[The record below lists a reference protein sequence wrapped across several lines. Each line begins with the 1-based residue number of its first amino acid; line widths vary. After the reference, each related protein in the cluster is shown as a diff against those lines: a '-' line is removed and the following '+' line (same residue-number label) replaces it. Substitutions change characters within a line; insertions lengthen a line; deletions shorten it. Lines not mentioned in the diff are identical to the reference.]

1 MPAIAVAGP
10 VPATG
15 DVPPRAAEGGRVSAS
30 GGCHPMMTEIR
41 NLEAELMRFR
51 LRLGVVALVVLLGFG
66 LLAWR
71 LYHLQVLRHDEL
83 AQRAETN
90 RTAVV
95 PIVPHRGEILDR
107 NGVVLATNYRAY
119 TLEITPSRLGRPVNE
134 AIDAVAQVVEVTP
147 RDRRRFQRLLEDS
160 RNFESLPIR
169 MRLSDEEVARFAA
182 QRYRFP
188 GVEIKARLFRTYPL
202 GETGAHVVGYIGRI
216 NQREKERIED
226 SDDAANYRGTDYI
239 GKLGVESSYEK
250 VLHGTTGVEQM
261 ETSAGGY
268 AVRRLAS
275 HPATPGDSVR
285 LSIDIHLQQLV
296 EQMYGE
302 RRGALVAIDP
312 QNGEVLAFVSKPTY
326 DPNLF
331 VEGIDHE
338 TWDELNNSIDKP
350 LLNRALRGTYPPG
363 STYKP
368 FMALAALETGKRTTG
383 TTIMDGGSWTFAGH
397 TFRSGH
403 ALGAVDLHR
412 SIVKSSNVYYY
423 MLAND
428 MGVNLIHDFM
438 KPLGFGQVT
447 GIDIP
452 GETRGVLPSTDWKRR
467 TYKRPE
473 QQRWYAGETIS
484 LGIGQGYN
492 NFTMLQL
499 ASATAT
505 VAAGGVHHTPHLV
518 KAQQDAIS
526 LQVKELPQPPGQS
539 MGYKPD
545 HVAAVKRGMVGVTLE
560 GTSRGVFAGAPYLSG
575 GKTGTAQAVSIGQK
589 SRYNAAKLAEH
600 QRDHSLYIA
609 FAPADNPRI
618 AVAAIVENA
627 GFGAAHAAPLVRR
640 VMDYWLAG
648 VYPSEAD
655 IAALQRGQATAPIGT
670 PRRVA
675 DVVGQAGALA
685 P

>member
-1 MPAIAVAGP
+1 
-10 VPATG
+10 
-15 DVPPRAAEGGRVSAS
+15 
-30 GGCHPMMTEIR
+30 MTEIR
-41 NLEAELMRFR
+41 NVEADLVRFR
-51 LRLGVVALVVLLGFG
+51 VRLAVVALGVVVAFG

-71 LYHLQVLRHDEL
+71 LYTLQVLRHEEL

-107 NGVVLATNYRAY
+107 NGVVLATNYKAY
-119 TLEITPSRLGRPVNE
+119 TLELTPSRLGRTTDE
-134 AIDAVAQVVEVTP
+134 AIDAIAQVVEVTP
-147 RDRRRFQRLLEDS
+147 RDRRRFKRLQEDS

-188 GVEIKARLFRTYPL
+188 GVEIKARLFRTYPM

-216 NQREKERIED
+216 NQKEKERIED
-226 SDDAANYRGTDYI
+226 SDEAPNYRGTDYI
-239 GKLGVESSYEK
+239 GKLGVESSYES

-275 HPATPGDSVR
+275 HPSTPGDSVR
-285 LSIDIHLQQLV
+285 LSIDIQLQKLI
-296 EQMYGE
+296 EEMYGE

-312 QNGEVLAFVSKPTY
+312 QNGEILAFVSKPTY

-331 VEGIDHE
+331 VEGIDQE
-338 TWDELNNSIDKP
+338 TWDELNNSLDKP
-350 LLNRALRGTYPPG
+350 LLNRAIRGTYPPG

-383 TTIMDGGSWTFAGH
+383 STIIDGGSWTFGGH

-423 MLAND
+423 QLAND
-428 MGVNLIHDFM
+428 MGVNAIHDFM

-447 GIDIP
+447 GVDIP
-452 GETRGVLPSTDWKRR
+452 GETRGVLPSTDWKRA

-473 QQRWYAGETIS
+473 QQKWYGGETIS

-499 ASATAT
+499 ANATAT
-505 VAAGGVHHTPHLV
+505 LAAGGVHHVPHLV
-518 KAQQDAIS
+518 KARQDPLS
-526 LQVKELPQPPGQS
+526 LQFKDLPLAPPENL
-539 MGYKPD
+539 GYKPEN
-545 HVAAVKRGMVGVTLE
+545 VAAVKRGMVGVTQE
-560 GTSRGVFAGAPYLSG
+560 GTSRGVMAGAAYLSG
-575 GKTGTAQAVSIGQK
+575 GKTGTAQAVTIGQK
-589 SRYNAAKLAEH
+589 SRYNAARLSEY

-618 AVAAIVENA
+618 AIAAIVENA

-655 IAALQRGQATAPIGT
+655 IAALQRGAATAPIGT

-675 DVVGQAGALA
+675 DVVPAQPGAAAA

>member
-1 MPAIAVAGP
+1 MPAIAVASSI
-10 VPATG
+10 PATG

-119 TLEITPSRLGRPVNE
+119 TLEITPSRLGRPVSE

-239 GKLGVESSYEK
+239 GKLGVEQSFEST
-250 VLHGTTGVEQM
+250 LHGQTGFERM
-261 ETSAGGY
+261 ETSAGGH
-268 AVRRLAS
+268 AVRRLNS
-275 HPATPGDSVR
+275 HPATPGNTVM
-285 LSIDIHLQQLV
+285 LSLDIKLQKLI
-296 EQMYGE
+296 EDMFGE
-302 RRGALVAIDP
+302 RRGALVALDP
-312 QNGEVLAFVSKPTY
+312 RNGEVLALVSKPTF

-331 VEGIDHE
+331 VEGIDQE
-338 TWDELNNSIDKP
+338 NWQALNESINKP

-368 FMALAALETGKRTTG
+368 FMALAALELGKRTAG
-383 TTIMDGGSWTFAGH
+383 QVFNDPGFFNYGGR
-397 TFRSGH
+397 TFRSHEGG
-403 ALGAVDLHR
+403 LGGVDMHR
-412 SIVKSSNVYYY
+412 AIQYSSNTYFYS
-423 MLAND
+423 LAVE
-428 MGVNLIHDFM
+428 MGVDAIHDFM

-447 GIDIP
+447 GIDLN
-452 GETRGVLPSTDWKRR
+452 GELRGTLPSTEWKRN
-467 TYKRPE
+467 TYKGLR
-473 QQRWYAGETIS
+473 
-484 LGIGQGYN
+484 
-492 NFTMLQL
+492 
-499 ASATAT
+499 
-505 VAAGGVHHTPHLV
+505 
-518 KAQQDAIS
+518 
-526 LQVKELPQPPGQS
+526 
-539 MGYKPD
+539 
-545 HVAAVKRGMVGVTLE
+545 
-560 GTSRGVFAGAPYLSG
+560 
-575 GKTGTAQAVSIGQK
+575 
-589 SRYNAAKLAEH
+589 
-600 QRDHSLYIA
+600 
-609 FAPADNPRI
+609 
-618 AVAAIVENA
+618 
-627 GFGAAHAAPLVRR
+627 
-640 VMDYWLAG
+640 
-648 VYPSEAD
+648 
-655 IAALQRGQATAPIGT
+655 
-670 PRRVA
+670 
-675 DVVGQAGALA
+675 
-685 P
+685 

>member
-1 MPAIAVAGP
+1 
-10 VPATG
+10 
-15 DVPPRAAEGGRVSAS
+15 
-30 GGCHPMMTEIR
+30 MTEIR
-41 NLEAELMRFR
+41 NVEADLVRFR
-51 LRLGVVALVVLLGFG
+51 VRLAVVALGVVAAFG

-71 LYHLQVLRHDEL
+71 LYTLQVLRHEEL

-107 NGVVLATNYRAY
+107 NGVVLATNYKAY
-119 TLEITPSRLGRPVNE
+119 TLELTPSRLGRTTDE
-134 AIDAVAQVVEVTP
+134 AIDAIAQVVEVTP
-147 RDRRRFQRLLEDS
+147 RDRRRFKRLQEDS

-188 GVEIKARLFRTYPL
+188 GVEIKARLFRTYPM

-216 NQREKERIED
+216 NQKEKERIED
-226 SDDAANYRGTDYI
+226 SDEAPNYRGTDYI
-239 GKLGVESSYEK
+239 GKLGVESSYES

-275 HPATPGDSVR
+275 HPSTPGDSVR
-285 LSIDIHLQQLV
+285 LSIDIQLQKLI
-296 EQMYGE
+296 EEMYGE

-312 QNGEVLAFVSKPTY
+312 QNGEILAFVSKPTY

-331 VEGIDHE
+331 VEGIDQE
-338 TWDELNNSIDKP
+338 TWDELNNSLDKP
-350 LLNRALRGTYPPG
+350 LLNRAIRGTYPPG

-383 TTIMDGGSWTFAGH
+383 STIIDGGSWTFGGH

-423 MLAND
+423 QLAND
-428 MGVNLIHDFM
+428 MGVNAIHDFM

-447 GIDIP
+447 GVDIP
-452 GETRGVLPSTDWKRR
+452 GETRGALPSTDWKRA

-473 QQRWYAGETIS
+473 QQKWYGGETIS

-499 ASATAT
+499 ANATAT
-505 VAAGGVHHTPHLV
+505 LAAGGVHHVPHLV
-518 KAQQDAIS
+518 KARQDPLS
-526 LQVKELPQPPGQS
+526 LQFKDLPLAPPENL
-539 MGYKPD
+539 GYKPEN
-545 HVAAVKRGMVGVTLE
+545 VAAVKRGMVGVTQE
-560 GTSRGVFAGAPYLSG
+560 GTSRGVMAGAAYLSG
-575 GKTGTAQAVSIGQK
+575 GKTGTAQAVTIGQK
-589 SRYNAAKLAEH
+589 SRYNAARLSEY

-618 AVAAIVENA
+618 AIAAIVENA

-655 IAALQRGQATAPIGT
+655 IAALQRGAATAPIGT

-675 DVVGQAGALA
+675 DVVPAQPGAAAA

>member
-1 MPAIAVAGP
+1 
-10 VPATG
+10 
-15 DVPPRAAEGGRVSAS
+15 
-30 GGCHPMMTEIR
+30 MTEIR
-41 NLEAELMRFR
+41 NVEADLVRFR
-51 LRLGVVALVVLLGFG
+51 VRLAVVALGVVAAFG

-71 LYHLQVLRHDEL
+71 LYTLQVLRHEEL

-107 NGVVLATNYRAY
+107 NGVVLATNYKAY
-119 TLEITPSRLGRPVNE
+119 TLELTPSRLGRTTDE
-134 AIDAVAQVVEVTP
+134 AIDAIAQVVEVTP
-147 RDRRRFQRLLEDS
+147 RDRRRFKRLQEDS

-188 GVEIKARLFRTYPL
+188 GVEIKARLFRTYPM

-216 NQREKERIED
+216 NQKEKERIED

-275 HPATPGDSVR
+275 HPSTPGDSVR
-285 LSIDIHLQQLV
+285 LSIDIQLQKLI
-296 EQMYGE
+296 EEMYGE

-312 QNGEVLAFVSKPTY
+312 QNGEILAFVSKPTY

-331 VEGIDHE
+331 VEGIDQE
-338 TWDELNNSIDKP
+338 TWDELNNLLDKP
-350 LLNRALRGTYPPG
+350 LLNRAIRGTYPPG

-383 TTIMDGGSWTFAGH
+383 STIIDGGSWTFAGH

-423 MLAND
+423 QLAND
-428 MGVNLIHDFM
+428 MGVNAIHDFM

-447 GIDIP
+447 GVDIP
-452 GETRGVLPSTDWKRR
+452 GETRGVLPSTDWKRA

-473 QQRWYAGETIS
+473 QQKWYGGETIS

-499 ASATAT
+499 ANATAT
-505 VAAGGVHHTPHLV
+505 LAAGGVHHVPHLV
-518 KAQQDAIS
+518 KARQDPLS
-526 LQVKELPQPPGQS
+526 LQFKDLPLAPPENL
-539 MGYKPD
+539 GYKPEN
-545 HVAAVKRGMVGVTLE
+545 VAAVKRGMVGVTQE
-560 GTSRGVFAGAPYLSG
+560 GTSRGVMAGAAYLSG
-575 GKTGTAQAVSIGQK
+575 GKTGTAQAVTIGQK
-589 SRYNAAKLAEH
+589 SRYNAARLSEY

-618 AVAAIVENA
+618 AIAAIVENA

-655 IAALQRGQATAPIGT
+655 IAALQRGAATAPIGT

-675 DVVGQAGALA
+675 DVVPAQPGAAAA

>member
-1 MPAIAVAGP
+1 
-10 VPATG
+10 
-15 DVPPRAAEGGRVSAS
+15 
-30 GGCHPMMTEIR
+30 MTEIR
-41 NLEAELMRFR
+41 NVEADLVRFR
-51 LRLGVVALVVLLGFG
+51 VRLAVVALGVVAAFG

-71 LYHLQVLRHDEL
+71 LYTLQVLRHEEL

-107 NGVVLATNYRAY
+107 NGVVLATNYKAY
-119 TLEITPSRLGRPVNE
+119 TLELTPSRLGRTTDE
-134 AIDAVAQVVEVTP
+134 AIDAIAQVVEVTP
-147 RDRRRFQRLLEDS
+147 RDRRRFKRLQEDS

-188 GVEIKARLFRTYPL
+188 GVEIKARLFRTYPM

-216 NQREKERIED
+216 NQKEKERIED
-226 SDDAANYRGTDYI
+226 SDEAPNYRGTDYI
-239 GKLGVESSYEK
+239 GKLGVESSYES

-275 HPATPGDSVR
+275 HPSTPGDSVR
-285 LSIDIHLQQLV
+285 LSIDIQLQKLI
-296 EQMYGE
+296 EEMYGE

-312 QNGEVLAFVSKPTY
+312 QNGEILAFVSKPTY

-331 VEGIDHE
+331 VEGIDQE
-338 TWDELNNSIDKP
+338 TWDELNNSLDKP
-350 LLNRALRGTYPPG
+350 LLNRAIRGTYPPG

-423 MLAND
+423 QLAND
-428 MGVNLIHDFM
+428 MGVNAIHDFM

-447 GIDIP
+447 GVDIP
-452 GETRGVLPSTDWKRR
+452 GETRGVLPSTDWKRA

-473 QQRWYAGETIS
+473 QQKWYGGETIS

-499 ASATAT
+499 ANATAT
-505 VAAGGVHHTPHLV
+505 LAAGGVHHVPHLV
-518 KAQQDAIS
+518 KARQDPLS
-526 LQVKELPQPPGQS
+526 LQFKDLPLAPPENL
-539 MGYKPD
+539 GYKPEN
-545 HVAAVKRGMVGVTLE
+545 VAAVKRGMVGVTQE
-560 GTSRGVFAGAPYLSG
+560 GTSRGVMAGAAYLSG
-575 GKTGTAQAVSIGQK
+575 GKTGTAQAVTIGQK
-589 SRYNAAKLAEH
+589 SRYNAARLSEY

-618 AVAAIVENA
+618 AIAAIVENA

-655 IAALQRGQATAPIGT
+655 IAALQRGAATAPIGT

-675 DVVGQAGALA
+675 DVVPAQPGAAAA